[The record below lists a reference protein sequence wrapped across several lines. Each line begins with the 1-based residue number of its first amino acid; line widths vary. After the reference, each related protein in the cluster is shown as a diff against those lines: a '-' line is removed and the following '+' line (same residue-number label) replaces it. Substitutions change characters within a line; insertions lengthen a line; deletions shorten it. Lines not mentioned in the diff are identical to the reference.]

1 MFKRFFNKIY
11 VTISKKEIALN
22 RNSINRIT
30 MQLKNAAHDSRK
42 QQRII
47 LTIPYT
53 LSQLC

>member
-1 MFKRFFNKIY
+1 MFKRFFKKIY